1 MRTRVWI
8 PVAGLVGSL
17 LASACAS
24 GGGLSEDEALYGAA
38 SAETAVR
45 AFLEAASEEDYQR
58 MGRLFGT
65 AEGPAERNMSRSEL
79 DQRMFILAA
88 LLDHQEAAVRRSPLT
103 EGPNQVRFMVDL
115 VGTRNGDVRVPFIAV
130 SSRGRWYVERVITD
144 ALTRGTGP

>member
-1 MRTRVWI
+1 MRRRVWI
-8 PVAGLVGSL
+8 PLLGLGSL
-17 LASACAS
+17 LASACAT

-45 AFLEAASEEDYQR
+45 AFLEAAGEEDYRR

-65 AEGPAERNMSRSEL
+65 AEGPAERTMSRSEL

-88 LLDHQEAAVRRSPLT
+88 FLDHDTASVRRSQLT
-103 EGPNQVRFMVDL
+103 EGPNRIRFLVDL
-115 VGTRNGDVRVPFIAV
+115 TGTRNGNVTVPFIAT

-144 ALTRGTGP
+144 ALSRGTRR